1 MYASITN
8 TTIIKHDL
16 KKCIPYYPIVSSPL
30 RKYTQLCSELTI
42 IIDILSINKLK
53 QQKSTGKS
61 LSLKPFQVEDIQD
74 QAPVFLNAPYSTT
87 VTEGTEQVNLS
98 DT

>member
-1 MYASITN
+1 MKN
-8 TTIIKHDL
+8 F
-16 KKCIPYYPIVSSPL
+16 
-30 RKYTQLCSELTI
+30 
-42 IIDILSINKLK
+42 
-53 QQKSTGKS
+53 
-61 LSLKPFQVEDIQD
+61 SLKLLQVEDIQD

>member
-1 MYASITN
+1 MYI
-8 TTIIKHDL
+8 L
-16 KKCIPYYPIVSSPL
+16 YLLCIDKLES
-30 RKYTQLCSELTI
+30 RRRGKY
-42 IIDILSINKLK
+42 
-53 QQKSTGKS
+53 

-98 DT
+98 ST